1 MIRIEREAPAEAGA
15 RESLLDLCLGR
26 RRRKKTSERLREGRL
41 PADGLSF
48 SARAKNGRLI
58 GTVRLWHVAAGREH
72 PALLLGPLAVH
83 PAHQGRGIGSAL
95 MRAAI
100 EKASTL
106 GHRAVLLVGD
116 EPYYK
121 RFGFSS
127 ALTGEL
133 RMPGPFERDR
143 FLALELVPNALFGAR
158 GLVVATGEIA
168 PVVAEKSTGIAVK
181 SLTSRVRR
189 AS

>member
-1 MIRIEREAPAEAGA
+1 MIRIDCEAPAEAGA
-15 RESLLDLCLGR
+15 RESLLDLAMGR

-41 PADGLSF
+41 PAEGLSF
-48 SARAKNGRLI
+48 SAKNKAGRLV
-58 GTVRLWHVAAGREH
+58 GTLRLWHVSAGGAR

-83 PAHQGRGIGSAL
+83 PSYRNRGVGSAL
-95 MRAAI
+95 IQVATA
-100 EKASTL
+100 KAKAL

-121 RFGFSS
+121 RFGFSR
-127 ALTGEL
+127 ALTEHL

-143 FLALELVPNALFGAR
+143 FLALELVPDALRDASGV
-158 GLVVATGEIA
+158 VVASGEKLADA
-168 PVVAEKSTGIAVK
+168 PEKSTGIAAK
-181 SLTSRVRR
+181 SLTSRARR